1 MERKMDNHD
10 HLHDEDPQVCITVGI
25 IFIVVLAVI
34 IFLGIIN

>member
-1 MERKMDNHD
+1 MDNHD

-25 IFIVVLAVI
+25 IFVVVLAVI